1 MVPGNVA
8 RAANILLRYDAI
20 CHDLRVRPSSVLWDR
35 LREAEHQLLTLTGA
49 DSVGQARDWITPAKP
64 SSPAKPKKKPTKH
77 YEGRPRVERALP
89 PRITSVVSGG
99 LPGTERRR

>member
-1 MVPGNVA
+1 MVPGDVT

-49 DSVGQARDWITPAKP
+49 DSVGQARDWIAPARP
-64 SSPAKPKKKPTKH
+64 SSAAK
-77 YEGRPRVERALP
+77 R
-89 PRITSVVSGG
+89 S
-99 LPGTERRR
+99 